1 MKRYLK
7 VLGMVVVFSV
17 FVLSLVSDAVD
28 FKEAIIGKWFEDK
41 GDKQL
46 EFFKEGTVIMDGTPV
61 DYKFIDDNRISLD
74 FVSIRIVYEVSKEG
88 NLILNDGEV
97 NKYLT
102 EKAKEAQIKA
112 EEKRENAELG
122 KRFTVSDLT
131 ILDKDTKL
139 MWTRDADIA
148 GKEMK
153 WEEAF
158 KIISEAVD
166 PDAIIKF
173 GASIDP
179 EQKDELRPV
188 FESQSPKGAT
198 YFVSFEALSEN
209 DMPVIITQN
218 EFMRRMKDMSK
229 LGGGGMGFYGDMPD
243 SYNLVINSNHPL
255 IQKIQESK
263 DKKLGEKITRL
274 NEEIKPV
281 EAKRDKL
288 QKEQDKKK
296 EDEVKQEEKDKLAG
310 LNKQLNELKDKK
322 KEMLT
327 DFGQK
332 NKIVKQVIDLA
343 LLANNMLKG
352 QSLTEFVK
360 RSVDLIK

>member
-148 GKEMK
+148 GKPMT
-153 WEEAF
+153 WDNAF
-158 KIISEAVD
+158 KF
-166 PDAIIKF
+166 IK
-173 GASIDP
+173 
-179 EQKDELRPV
+179 
-188 FESQSPKGAT
+188 
-198 YFVSFEALSEN
+198 
-209 DMPVIITQN
+209 
-218 EFMRRMKDMSK
+218 
-229 LGGGGMGFYGDMPD
+229 
-243 SYNLVINSNHPL
+243 
-255 IQKIQESK
+255 
-263 DKKLGEKITRL
+263 RL
-274 NEEIKPV
+274 NE
-281 EAKRDKL
+281 
-288 QKEQDKKK
+288 QKYAGYNDWRLPNGKDLETLSNFGKDQGYK
-296 EDEVKQEEKDKLAG
+296 ENLAG
-310 LNKQLNELKDKK
+310 LFNIIIGFKNVQYSSYWSSTTSDDGRGGTWIVY
-322 KEMLT
+322 M
-327 DFGQK
+327 DFGSTGIPK
-332 NKIVKQVIDLA
+332 KTSHRYVWPVRA
-343 LLANNMLKG
+343 G
-352 QSLTEFVK
+352 Q
-360 RSVDLIK
+360 